1 MAFQILAINP
11 GSTSTKIAWF
21 TDEKEEWRET
31 VRHDPQALAA
41 FPSVADQFAFR
52 LSTIEQAAS
61 SHGSP
66 LDSLSAAA
74 GRGGLVEPVPG
85 GTYEVD
91 DVLLKRLRMGKPWG
105 ESLQT
110 PSVAR
115 AASPPISL
123 TPWPWTR

>member
-61 SHGSP
+61 STGRP
-66 LDSLSAAA
+66 LTACRPQPA
-74 GRGGLVEPVPG
+74 GEAWWSPVPG
-85 GTYEVD
+85 EPT
-91 DVLLKRLRMGKPWG
+91 K
-105 ESLQT
+105 
-110 PSVAR
+110 
-115 AASPPISL
+115 L
-123 TPWPWTR
+123 TKSF